1 METGLR
7 LLRAAR
13 RTVTGPAALL
23 DDAVLRERAAGYLT
37 DLTRPYGLRVPDG
50 LFDAPSAALGQ
61 SYGEMAAELI
71 PAVVPPDEPV
81 DLLVLAFA
89 VHDMLPG
96 RATAAYLSHVC
107 PGTPMS
113 FALCDQGSAAA
124 FTGLRIAREYGCRR
138 ALLLTVE
145 QAVLPYDAAVAV
157 PARHRAVAMLYSAAA
172 DDSARTGGDSG
183 TGGDDSGTGNG
194 DSGTGGGEADG
205 GIGDGPERI
214 GLGAGARV
222 TGLRQHADVGPGDVA
237 ALAAAEVRELTAG
250 RTDVAVVLGADLAA
264 AWPGPGGHAV
274 TTGPRRQ
281 PSTGVWW
288 ALLDRL
294 AGDAARPRPVVVA
307 DYEPGL
313 NYLSVVAL
321 APAGR
326 SEPVGERRAD
336 EREQPLVRLRGT
348 DRDPDA
354 GAGQRHD
361 QDAGLPGPVG
371 ERRGPLPQR

>member
-1 METGLR
+1 MDDGLR

-13 RTVTGPAALL
+13 HTVTGPAALL
-23 DDAVLRERAAGYLT
+23 GDPRLRARAAEYLT

-50 LFDAPSAALGQ
+50 LFDAPPGALGQ

-138 ALLLTVE
+138 ALLVTVE
-145 QAVLPYDAAVAV
+145 QAVLPYDAAVPV
-157 PARHRAVAMLYSAAA
+157 PARHRAVAMLYGALA
-172 DDSARTGGDSG
+172 DHGAHCGGGDATGDTARPGDNGATGGDSDCQAG
-183 TGGDDSGTGNG
+183 
-194 DSGTGGGEADG
+194 
-205 GIGDGPERI
+205 GPERT
-214 GLGAGARV
+214 GLGDGARV
-222 TGLRQHADVGPGDVA
+222 TALRQRADVGTGDVA

-264 AWPGPGGHAV
+264 AWPGHSGDAV
-274 TTGPRRQ
+274 TTGPARQ
-281 PSTGVWW
+281 PSTGLWW

-294 AGDAARPRPVVVA
+294 AEDAARPRPVVAA

-313 NYLSVVAL
+313 GYLSVVAL
-321 APAGR
+321 EPAGR
-326 SEPVGERRAD
+326 SEPVGERGAHERA
-336 EREQPLVRLRGT
+336 QPLVGLRGA
-348 DRDPDA
+348 DGDPDP
-354 GAGQRHD
+354 GAW
-361 QDAGLPGPVG
+361 
-371 ERRGPLPQR
+371 

>member
-1 METGLR
+1 MDDGMR

-23 DDAVLRERAAGYLT
+23 GDPVLRERSAGYLA

-50 LFDAPSAALGQ
+50 LFDAPPGTLGQ
-61 SYGEMAAELI
+61 SYGEMAADLI

-81 DLLVLAFA
+81 DLLVLTFA

-124 FTGLRIAREYGCRR
+124 FTGLRIAGAYGCRR
-138 ALLLTVE
+138 ALLVTVE
-145 QAVLPYDAAVAV
+145 QAVLPYDAAVPV
-157 PARHRAVAMLYSAAA
+157 PARHRAVAMLY
-172 DDSARTGGDSG
+172 G
-183 TGGDDSGTGNG
+183 TGTGTG
-194 DSGTGGGEADG
+194 D
-205 GIGDGPERI
+205 
-214 GLGAGARV
+214 GARV
-222 TGLRQHADVGPGDVA
+222 TALRQHAGVRADDVA
-237 ALAAAEVRELTAG
+237 ALAAADVRELTAG

-264 AWPGPGGHAV
+264 AWPGPGGVAV
-274 TTGPRRQ
+274 TTGPQRQ

-294 AGDAARPRPVVVA
+294 AADAARPRAVVAA

-313 NYLSVVAL
+313 GYLSVVAL
-321 APAGR
+321 EPVGR
-326 SEPVGERRAD
+326 SEPVGERGAHERA
-336 EREQPLVRLRGT
+336 QPLVRLAAADG
-348 DRDPDA
+348 DPDP
-354 GAGQRHD
+354 GAG
-361 QDAGLPGPVG
+361 
-371 ERRGPLPQR
+371 

>member
-1 METGLR
+1 MREATLDDGLR

-13 RTVTGPAALL
+13 HTVTGPAALL
-23 DDAVLRERAAGYLT
+23 GDPVLRERSAGYLA

-50 LFDAPSAALGQ
+50 LFDAPSGALGQ

-71 PAVVPPDEPV
+71 PALVPPDEPV

-89 VHDMLPG
+89 VHDVLPG

-145 QAVLPYDAAVAV
+145 QAVLPYDTAVPV
-157 PARHRAVAMLYSAAA
+157 PARHRAVAMLYGTA
-172 DDSARTGGDSG
+172 DDDTARTGG
-183 TGGDDSGTGNG
+183 T
-194 DSGTGGGEADG
+194 
-205 GIGDGPERI
+205 
-214 GLGAGARV
+214 RV

-237 ALAAAEVRELTAG
+237 ALAAAEVHELTAG

-264 AWPGPGGHAV
+264 AWPGPGGGAV
-274 TTGPRRQ
+274 TTGPPRQ

-313 NYLSVVAL
+313 GYLSVAAL

-326 SEPVGERRAD
+326 SEHVGERGAD
-336 EREQPLVRLRGT
+336 ERAQPLVRLRGA
-348 DRDPDA
+348 DGDPDP
-354 GAGQRHD
+354 GAW
-361 QDAGLPGPVG
+361 
-371 ERRGPLPQR
+371 

>member
-1 METGLR
+1 MTTGLR

-13 RTVTGPAALL
+13 RTFTGPAALL
-23 DDAVLRERAAGYLT
+23 GDPVLRERAAGYLT
-37 DLTRPYGLRVPDG
+37 DLTRPYGLRVPGG

-61 SYGEMAAELI
+61 SYGEMTAELI

-138 ALLLTVE
+138 ALLVTVE

-157 PARHRAVAMLYSAAA
+157 PARHRAVAMLYGVTTAGAARHG
-172 DDSARTGGDSG
+172 DDRATGGRTDGDGDGDGDGKAGGSG
-183 TGGDDSGTGNG
+183 
-194 DSGTGGGEADG
+194 DG
-205 GIGDGPERI
+205 RAGGPERI
-214 GLGAGARV
+214 GLGGGARV
-222 TGLRQHADVGPGDVA
+222 TALRQHADVRGDDVA
-237 ALAAAEVRELTAG
+237 ALAAAEVADLAAG
-250 RTDVAVVLGADLAA
+250 RGDVAVVLGADLAA
-264 AWPGPGGHAV
+264 AWPGPGSHAV
-274 TTGPRRQ
+274 TTGPGRQ

-294 AGDAARPRPVVVA
+294 AGDAARPRTVLAA

-313 NYLSVVAL
+313 GYLSVVAL
-321 APAGR
+321 APVDR

-336 EREQPLVRLRGT
+336 EREQPLVRLRGA
-348 DRDPDA
+348 DRDPDP

-361 QDAGLPGPVG
+361 QDAGLPGAVG
-371 ERRGPLPQR
+371 ERHGPLPER

>member
-1 METGLR
+1 MDDGLR

-23 DDAVLRERAAGYLT
+23 GDPVLRERTAGYLA
-37 DLTRPYGLRVPDG
+37 DLTRPYGLRIPDG
-50 LFDAPSAALGQ
+50 LFDAPPETLGQ

-81 DLLVLAFA
+81 DLLVLTFA

-124 FTGLRIAREYGCRR
+124 FTGLRIAGAYGCRR
-138 ALLLTVE
+138 ALLVTVE
-145 QAVLPYDAAVAV
+145 QAVLPYDAVVPV
-157 PARHRAVAMLYSAAA
+157 PARHRAVAMLY
-172 DDSARTGGDSG
+172 G
-183 TGGDDSGTGNG
+183 TGTGTG
-194 DSGTGGGEADG
+194 T
-205 GIGDGPERI
+205 GDGDC
-214 GLGAGARV
+214 ARV
-222 TGLRQHADVGPGDVA
+222 TALRQHADVGPGDVA

-250 RTDVAVVLGADLAA
+250 RTDAAVVLGADLAA
-264 AWPGPGGHAV
+264 AWPGPGGGAV
-274 TTGPRRQ
+274 TTGPPRQ

-294 AGDAARPRPVVVA
+294 AVDARPRTVVAA

-313 NYLSVVAL
+313 GYLSLVAL
-321 APAGR
+321 EPVGR
-326 SEPVGERRAD
+326 SEPVGERGAD
-336 EREQPLVRLRGT
+336 ERAQPLVRLPAADG
-348 DRDPDA
+348 DPDP
-354 GAGQRHD
+354 GAG
-361 QDAGLPGPVG
+361 
-371 ERRGPLPQR
+371 

>member
-13 RTVTGPAALL
+13 RTFTGPAALL
-23 DDAVLRERAAGYLT
+23 GDPVLRERAAGYLA
-37 DLTRPYGLRVPDG
+37 DLTRPYGLRVPGG
-50 LFDAPSAALGQ
+50 LFDAPAAALGQ

-124 FTGLRIAREYGCRR
+124 FTGLRIARAYGCRR

-145 QAVLPYDAAVAV
+145 QAVLPYDAAVPV
-157 PARHRAVAMLYSAAA
+157 PARHRAVAMLYDALA
-172 DDSARTGGDSG
+172 DNGATGGDS
-183 TGGDDSGTGNG
+183 D
-194 DSGTGGGEADG
+194 GEAG
-205 GIGDGPERI
+205 GPELI
-214 GLGAGARV
+214 GLGGGARV
-222 TGLRQHADVGPGDVA
+222 TALRQHVGVDAGDVA
-237 ALAAAEVRELTAG
+237 ALAAAEVGELTAG

-264 AWPGPGGHAV
+264 VWPGHGGSAV

-348 DRDPDA
+348 DGDPD
-354 GAGQRHD
+354 
-361 QDAGLPGPVG
+361 PGTG
-371 ERRGPLPQR
+371 

>member
-13 RTVTGPAALL
+13 RTFTGPAALL
-23 DDAVLRERAAGYLT
+23 GDPVLRERAAGYLT

-71 PAVVPPDEPV
+71 PAVVPPHEPV

-124 FTGLRIAREYGCRR
+124 FTGLRIASGYGCRR
-138 ALLLTVE
+138 ALLVTVE

-157 PARHRAVAMLYSAAA
+157 PARHRAVAMLY
-172 DDSARTGGDSG
+172 GGPAGDG
-183 TGGDDSGTGNG
+183 EVRDGAGGAG
-194 DSGTGGGEADG
+194 
-205 GIGDGPERI
+205 GDGPERI
-214 GLGAGARV
+214 GLGGGARV
-222 TGLRQHADVGPGDVA
+222 AALRQHADVRVDDVA
-237 ALAAAEVRELTAG
+237 ALAAAEVAGLTAG
-250 RTDVAVVLGADLAA
+250 RGDVAVVLGADLAA

-274 TTGPRRQ
+274 TTGPGRQ

-294 AGDAARPRPVVVA
+294 AGDAARPRTVLAA
-307 DYEPGL
+307 DYEPALG
-313 NYLSVVAL
+313 YLSVVAL
-321 APAGR
+321 EPVGR
-326 SEPVGERRAD
+326 SEPVGERGAD
-336 EREQPLVRLRGT
+336 ERAQPLVRLRGT
-348 DRDPDA
+348 DGDPDP

-371 ERRGPLPQR
+371 ERHGPLPQR

>member
-1 METGLR
+1 MDDGLR

-13 RTVTGPAALL
+13 HTVTGPAALL
-23 DDAVLRERAAGYLT
+23 GDPRLRSRAAEYLT
-37 DLTRPYGLRVPDG
+37 DLTRPYGRRVPDG
-50 LFDAPSAALGQ
+50 LFDAPPGALGQ

-138 ALLLTVE
+138 ALLVTVE
-145 QAVLPYDAAVAV
+145 QAVLPYDAAVPV
-157 PARHRAVAMLYSAAA
+157 PARHRAVAMLYGALAGDGA
-172 DDSARTGGDSG
+172 HGDATGNTARPGDNGATGGD
-183 TGGDDSGTGNG
+183 GGA
-194 DSGTGGGEADG
+194 GGPDRIELG
-205 GIGDGPERI
+205 G
-214 GLGAGARV
+214 GARV
-222 TGLRQHADVGPGDVA
+222 TALRQHADVGTGDVT
-237 ALAAAEVRELTAG
+237 ALAAAEVRELTSG

-264 AWPGPGGHAV
+264 AWPGPGGGAV
-274 TTGPRRQ
+274 TTGPPRQ

-294 AGDAARPRPVVVA
+294 AGDAARPRPVVAA

-313 NYLSVVAL
+313 GYLSVVAL
-321 APAGR
+321 EPAGR
-326 SEPVGERRAD
+326 SEPVGERGAHERA
-336 EREQPLVRLRGT
+336 QPLVGLRGA
-348 DRDPDA
+348 DGDPDP
-354 GAGQRHD
+354 GAW
-361 QDAGLPGPVG
+361 
-371 ERRGPLPQR
+371 

>member
-1 METGLR
+1 MDDGLR

-13 RTVTGPAALL
+13 HTVTGPAALL
-23 DDAVLRERAAGYLT
+23 GDPVLRERTAGYLA

-50 LFDAPSAALGQ
+50 LFDAPSGALGQ

-71 PAVVPPDEPV
+71 RAVVPPDEPV

-89 VHDMLPG
+89 VHDVLPG

-145 QAVLPYDAAVAV
+145 QAVLPYDAAVPA
-157 PARHRAVAMLYSAAA
+157 PARHRAVAMLYGTAA
-172 DDSARTGGDSG
+172 DDTARTG
-183 TGGDDSGTGNG
+183 
-194 DSGTGGGEADG
+194 
-205 GIGDGPERI
+205 
-214 GLGAGARV
+214 GARV
-222 TGLRQHADVGPGDVA
+222 TGLRQRADVGPGDVA

-264 AWPGPGGHAV
+264 VWPGPGGGAV
-274 TTGPRRQ
+274 TTGPPRQ

-313 NYLSVVAL
+313 GYLSVAAL

-326 SEPVGERRAD
+326 SEPVGERGAD
-336 EREQPLVRLRGT
+336 ERAQPLVRLRGA
-348 DRDPDA
+348 DGDPDP
-354 GAGQRHD
+354 GAW
-361 QDAGLPGPVG
+361 
-371 ERRGPLPQR
+371 

>member
-1 METGLR
+1 MDGGLR

-13 RTVTGPAALL
+13 HTVTGPAVLL
-23 DDAVLRERAAGYLT
+23 GDPVLRARAAEYLA
-37 DLTRPYGLRVPDG
+37 DLTRPYGLRVPGG
-50 LFDAPSAALGQ
+50 LSDAPPEALGQ

-138 ALLLTVE
+138 ALLVTVE
-145 QAVLPYDAAVAV
+145 QAVLPYDAVVPV
-157 PARHRAVAMLYSAAA
+157 PARHRAVAMLYAALA
-172 DDSARTGGDSG
+172 DDGTRSGDGDGDG
-183 TGGDDSGTGNG
+183 TGDTARHGDNGATGDDS
-194 DSGTGGGEADG
+194 DGEAG
-205 GIGDGPERI
+205 GPERI
-214 GLGAGARV
+214 GLGRGARA
-222 TGLRQHADVGPGDVA
+222 TALRQHADVGPGDVA

-250 RTDVAVVLGADLAA
+250 RTDVAVVLGVDLAA
-264 AWPGPGGHAV
+264 AWPGPGGDAV
-274 TTGPRRQ
+274 TTGPAGQ
-281 PSTGVWW
+281 PSTGLWW

-294 AGDAARPRPVVVA
+294 AADAARPRPVVAA

-313 NYLSVVAL
+313 GYLSVVAL
-321 APAGR
+321 EPAGR
-326 SEPVGERRAD
+326 SEPVGERGAHERA
-336 EREQPLVRLRGT
+336 QPLVGLRGA
-348 DRDPDA
+348 DGDPDP
-354 GAGQRHD
+354 GAGQRHH
-361 QDAGLPGPVG
+361 QDARLPGPLG
-371 ERRGPLPQR
+371 ERHGPLPQR

>member
-1 METGLR
+1 MDDGLR

-23 DDAVLRERAAGYLT
+23 GDPVLRERTAGYLA
-37 DLTRPYGLRVPDG
+37 DLTRPYGLRIPDG
-50 LFDAPSAALGQ
+50 LFDAPPGTLGQ

-81 DLLVLAFA
+81 DLLVLTFA

-124 FTGLRIAREYGCRR
+124 FTGLRIARGYGCRR
-138 ALLLTVE
+138 ALLVTVE
-145 QAVLPYDAAVAV
+145 QAVLPYDAVVPV
-157 PARHRAVAMLYSAAA
+157 PARHRAVAMLY
-172 DDSARTGGDSG
+172 G
-183 TGGDDSGTGNG
+183 TGTGTGTG
-194 DSGTGGGEADG
+194 D
-205 GIGDGPERI
+205 
-214 GLGAGARV
+214 GARV
-222 TGLRQHADVGPGDVA
+222 TALRQHADVGPGDVA

-264 AWPGPGGHAV
+264 AWPGPGGGAV
-274 TTGPRRQ
+274 TTGPPRQ

-294 AGDAARPRPVVVA
+294 AADARPRTVVAA

-313 NYLSVVAL
+313 GYLSVVAL
-321 APAGR
+321 EPVGR
-326 SEPVGERRAD
+326 SEPVGERGAHERA
-336 EREQPLVRLRGT
+336 QPLVRLPAADG
-348 DRDPDA
+348 DPDP
-354 GAGQRHD
+354 GAG
-361 QDAGLPGPVG
+361 
-371 ERRGPLPQR
+371 

>member
-1 METGLR
+1 MESGLR

-13 RTVTGPAALL
+13 QTVTGPAALL
-23 DDAVLRERAAGYLT
+23 GDPVLRERTAGYLT
-37 DLTRPYGLRVPDG
+37 DLTGPYGLRVPDG
-50 LFDAPSAALGQ
+50 LFDAPSEALGQ

-71 PAVVPPDEPV
+71 PALVPPDEPV

-124 FTGLRIAREYGCRR
+124 FTGLRIARDYGCRR
-138 ALLLTVE
+138 ALLVTVE
-145 QAVLPYDAAVAV
+145 QSVLPYDAPVPV
-157 PARHRAVAMLYSAAA
+157 PARHRAVAMLY
-172 DDSARTGGDSG
+172 G
-183 TGGDDSGTGNG
+183 TGTGTGT
-194 DSGTGGGEADG
+194 GTGSGSRDARGV
-205 GIGDGPERI
+205 
-214 GLGAGARV
+214 RV
-222 TGLRQHADVGPGDVA
+222 TALRQHADVGASDVA

-264 AWPGPGGHAV
+264 VWPGPGGGAV
-274 TTGPRRQ
+274 TTGPERQ

-294 AGDAARPRPVVVA
+294 TADAARPRPVVVA

-313 NYLSVVAL
+313 GYLSVAAL

-326 SEPVGERRAD
+326 SEPVGERGAD
-336 EREQPLVRLRGT
+336 ERAQPLVRLRSADG
-348 DRDPDA
+348 DPDPSA
-354 GAGQRHD
+354 W
-361 QDAGLPGPVG
+361 
-371 ERRGPLPQR
+371 

>member
-1 METGLR
+1 MESGLR

-13 RTVTGPAALL
+13 QTVTGPAALL
-23 DDAVLRERAAGYLT
+23 GDPVLRERSAGYLR
-37 DLTRPYGLRVPDG
+37 DLARPYGLRVPDG

-89 VHDMLPG
+89 VHDVLPG

-124 FTGLRIAREYGCRR
+124 FTGLRIARDYGCRR
-138 ALLLTVE
+138 ALLVTVE
-145 QAVLPYDAAVAV
+145 QAVLPYDAAVPV
-157 PARHRAVAMLYSAAA
+157 PARHRAVAMLYGTAA
-172 DDSARTGGDSG
+172 DDNADSG
-183 TGGDDSGTGNG
+183 TGG
-194 DSGTGGGEADG
+194 
-205 GIGDGPERI
+205 GPERI
-214 GLGAGARV
+214 GLGAGARL
-222 TGLRQHADVGPGDVA
+222 TGLRQHADVGPGEVA

-250 RTDVAVVLGADLAA
+250 RTDVAVVLGAELAA
-264 AWPGPGGHAV
+264 VWPGPGGGAV
-274 TTGPRRQ
+274 TTGPERQ
-281 PSTGVWW
+281 PSTGLWW

-294 AGDAARPRPVVVA
+294 AGDAARPRPVVVVA

-313 NYLSVVAL
+313 GYLSVAAL

-326 SEPVGERRAD
+326 SEPVGERGAD
-336 EREQPLVRLRGT
+336 ERAEPLVRLRSADG
-348 DRDPDA
+348 DPDP
-354 GAGQRHD
+354 GAR
-361 QDAGLPGPVG
+361 
-371 ERRGPLPQR
+371 

>member
-1 METGLR
+1 MDDGLR

-13 RTVTGPAALL
+13 STTTGPAALL
-23 DDAVLRERAAGYLT
+23 GDPVLRERTAGYLA
-37 DLTRPYGLRVPDG
+37 DLTRPYGLSVPGG
-50 LFDAPSAALGQ
+50 LFDAPSGAFGQ

-89 VHDMLPG
+89 VHDVLPG

-138 ALLLTVE
+138 ALLVTAE
-145 QAVLPYDAAVAV
+145 QAVLPYDTAVPG
-157 PARHRAVAMLYSAAA
+157 PARHRTVAMLYGTAA
-172 DDSARTGGDSG
+172 DDSTRSGGGASG
-183 TGGDDSGTGNG
+183 TDNGDGGTGC
-194 DSGTGGGEADG
+194 
-205 GIGDGPERI
+205 GPERI
-214 GLGAGARV
+214 DLGGDAGV
-222 TGLRQHADVGPGDVA
+222 TALRQHADVRADDVA

-264 AWPGPGGHAV
+264 VWPGPGGGAV
-274 TTGPRRQ
+274 TTGPERQ

-294 AGDAARPRPVVVA
+294 AEDAARPRPVVTA

-313 NYLSVVAL
+313 GYLSVVAL
-321 APAGR
+321 APAVR
-326 SEPVGERRAD
+326 SEPVGERGAD
-336 EREQPLVRLRGT
+336 ERAQPLVRLRGA
-348 DRDPDA
+348 DCDPDP
-354 GAGQRHD
+354 GAG
-361 QDAGLPGPVG
+361 
-371 ERRGPLPQR
+371 

>member
-1 METGLR
+1 MREATLDDGLR

-13 RTVTGPAALL
+13 HTVTGPAALL
-23 DDAVLRERAAGYLT
+23 GDPVLRERTAGYLA

-50 LFDAPSAALGQ
+50 LFDAPSGALGQ

-71 PAVVPPDEPV
+71 RAVVPPDEPV

-89 VHDMLPG
+89 VHDVLPG

-145 QAVLPYDAAVAV
+145 QAVLPYDAAVPA
-157 PARHRAVAMLYSAAA
+157 PARHRAVAMLYGTAA
-172 DDSARTGGDSG
+172 DDTARTG
-183 TGGDDSGTGNG
+183 
-194 DSGTGGGEADG
+194 
-205 GIGDGPERI
+205 
-214 GLGAGARV
+214 GARV
-222 TGLRQHADVGPGDVA
+222 TGLRQRADVGPGDVA

-264 AWPGPGGHAV
+264 VWPGPGGGAV
-274 TTGPRRQ
+274 TTGPPRQ

-313 NYLSVVAL
+313 GYLSVAAL

-326 SEPVGERRAD
+326 SEPVGERGAD
-336 EREQPLVRLRGT
+336 ERAQPLVRLRGA
-348 DRDPDA
+348 DGDPDP
-354 GAGQRHD
+354 GAW
-361 QDAGLPGPVG
+361 
-371 ERRGPLPQR
+371 

>member
-13 RTVTGPAALL
+13 RTFTGPAALL
-23 DDAVLRERAAGYLT
+23 GDPVLRERAAGYLT

-124 FTGLRIAREYGCRR
+124 FTGLRIARGYGCRR
-138 ALLLTVE
+138 ALLVTVE

-157 PARHRAVAMLYSAAA
+157 PARHRAVAMLYGVATADPARHA
-172 DDSARTGGDSG
+172 DDGATGGH
-183 TGGDDSGTGNG
+183 DDSRSN
-194 DSGTGGGEADG
+194 SDG
-205 GIGDGPERI
+205 GAGGPERI
-214 GLGAGARV
+214 GLGSGARV
-222 TGLRQHADVGPGDVA
+222 TALRQHADVRVDDVA
-237 ALAAAEVRELTAG
+237 ALAAAEVAGLTAG
-250 RTDVAVVLGADLAA
+250 RGDVAVVLGADLAA

-274 TTGPRRQ
+274 TTGPGRQ

-294 AGDAARPRPVVVA
+294 AGDAARPRTVLAA

-313 NYLSVVAL
+313 GYLSVVAL
-321 APAGR
+321 EPAGR

-336 EREQPLVRLRGT
+336 ERAQPLVRLRRT
-348 DRDPDA
+348 DSDPDP

-371 ERRGPLPQR
+371 ERHGPLPQR

>member
-13 RTVTGPAALL
+13 ATFTGPAALL
-23 DDAVLRERAAGYLT
+23 GDPVLRERAAGYLA

-71 PAVVPPDEPV
+71 PAVVAPDEPV

-124 FTGLRIAREYGCRR
+124 FTGLRIAGGYGCRR
-138 ALLLTVE
+138 ALLVTVE

-157 PARHRAVAMLYSAAA
+157 PARHRAVAMLCDALPDDGPHRDGDATGGAARHG
-172 DDSARTGGDSG
+172 DDGATGGDS
-183 TGGDDSGTGNG
+183 
-194 DSGTGGGEADG
+194 DG
-205 GIGDGPERI
+205 AAGGPERI
-214 GLGAGARV
+214 GLGGGARV
-222 TGLRQHADVGPGDVA
+222 TALRQHVDVDAGDVA

-264 AWPGPGGHAV
+264 AWPGPGGDAV
-274 TTGPRRQ
+274 TAGPRRQ

-294 AGDAARPRPVVVA
+294 AGDAPPRTVLAA

-313 NYLSVVAL
+313 GHLSVVAL
-321 APAGR
+321 EPAGR
-326 SEPVGERRAD
+326 SEAVGERRAD
-336 EREQPLVRLRGT
+336 ERAQPLVRLRGT
-348 DRDPDA
+348 DGDPDP

-371 ERRGPLPQR
+371 ERHGPLPQR